1 MANLHM
7 STETEGNNPFE
18 FILSEGK
25 NIARDNITII
35 SGQNLNAG
43 TVLGR
48 ITASGKWTLHNPTA
62 SDGSEVARGVLG
74 SDCDATIAD
83 KKAVG
88 IVRLAE
94 VKGAMLIYKA
104 AITAPQKAAA
114 IIALA
119 AQMIIVR

>member
-1 MANLHM
+1 MTLHM
-7 STETEGNNPFE
+7 STDFEGNNPFE
-18 FILSEGK
+18 FILSEGE

-48 ITASGKWTLHNPTA
+48 IASGKWTLHNPTA

-74 SDCDATIAD
+74 GDCDATIAD